1 MKGVY
6 TANIAINGV
15 TEAVTLICLTAP
27 ANRVVEVLSASVT
40 QTNGIA
46 VTLGAT
52 LTRVGVLGSPDQTS
66 ITAHKHESGDQAA
79 GSTVGGNITPGG
91 DPTYVSE
98 DYGLQGFH
106 TLAGWFFDPV
116 RDGQVFVAPGASI
129 GLRLTIAPG
138 SAMDTLAEITFREIG

>member
-1 MKGVY
+1 MKNAPRFFPVFVFPTAYSLKPTAFSPGVTMKGVY

-66 ITAHKHESGDQAA
+66 ITAHK
-79 GSTVGGNITPGG
+79 
-91 DPTYVSE
+91 
-98 DYGLQGFH
+98 
-106 TLAGWFFDPV
+106 
-116 RDGQVFVAPGASI
+116 
-129 GLRLTIAPG
+129 
-138 SAMDTLAEITFREIG
+138 